1 MAGSPNLGG
10 GSGFNN
16 HLNMVNTVNLS
27 LNPGHMSPRGS
38 SPGPSPSTR
47 RRPHHHLQNLVLGS
61 SPRSHHGHSNQQQPQ
76 NHSSSPVSCSFGL
89 LTCTIVLLLAYFCL
103 FSFISSLFLFFVCR
117 FFLLKLSPWSS
128 ACAAASLYVPHFPF
142 TCLPVRSFLSLW
154 LPRRSIWQ
162 SLPSLSTL
170 DYFILPR

>member
-1 MAGSPNLGG
+1 MTGSPNLGG
-10 GSGFNN
+10 GGGFNN

-61 SPRSHHGHSNQQQPQ
+61 SPRSHHGHSNQQQTQ

-103 FSFISSLFLFFVCR
+103 FSFISSLFSFLFAFLKIKITHLIICLRRCIVVCPP
-117 FFLLKLSPWSS
+117 L
-128 ACAAASLYVPHFPF
+128 SLYLFACTF
-142 TCLPVRSFLSLW
+142 FLSLW

-162 SLPSLSTL
+162 SPPSLSTL